1 MGRFKKGDKVVLS
14 EKFFQEWPP
23 ITDKTPWVNKLKTK
37 NIEAGY
43 LIITD
48 VVNDGTYRYRNDYD
62 DIDIYL
68 YDEWLEPYEITPVEV
83 PRYFNLFVLEDK
95 PFKGRRLAEA
105 PTDADI
111 QSGDIVEVE
120 GESIL
125 FQVVVKCGIDRESDY
140 YKCIKSLE
148 RCKEFAKITR
158 YYKMHEVR
166 EVQDGEVQGR

>member
-1 MGRFKKGDKVVLS
+1 MGKFKVGDKVTLS
-14 EKFFQEWPP
+14 EKFFEECPS
-23 ITDKTPWVNKLKTK
+23 TEMTPWVDKLKAK
-37 NIEAGY
+37 VEEAGY

-48 VVNDGTYRYRNDYD
+48 VVRDDTYRYRNEYA
-62 DIDIYL
+62 DIDAYL
-68 YDEWLEPYEITPVEV
+68 CEEWIEPYEITPVEV
-83 PRYFNLFVLEDK
+83 PRFFTLLVLEDT
-95 PFKGRRLAEA
+95 PFRGRRLAEA

-148 RCKEFAKITR
+148 RCKEFEKITR

-166 EVQDGEVQGR
+166 EVQDGEVQDR

>member
-1 MGRFKKGDKVVLS
+1 MGRFKVGDKVTLS
-14 EKFFQEWPP
+14 DGFYVVCPKEAS
-23 ITDKTPWVNKLKTK
+23 WVDKLKAK
-37 NIEAGY
+37 VEECGY
-43 LIITD
+43 ILITD
-48 VVNDGTYRYRNDYD
+48 VLKDGTYRYRNEAE
-62 DIDIYL
+62 DIDVYL
-68 YDEWLEPYEITPVEV
+68 SENWLEPCEITVVEV
-83 PRYFNLFVLEDK
+83 PRYFNLFVVEDK

-148 RCKEFAKITR
+148 RCKEFEKITR

-166 EVQDGEVQGR
+166 EV